1 MLYICSLYIYI
12 YIYIFIYVYSDY
24 CILIYIFSGYCN
36 FSILVCLF
44 ESRQQIFML
53 MLIKLKLLC

>member
-1 MLYICSLYIYI
+1 MLYICYLYIYI
-12 YIYIFIYVYSDY
+12 YIYI
-24 CILIYIFSGYCN
+24 CIFELLYFNYIFSGYCN